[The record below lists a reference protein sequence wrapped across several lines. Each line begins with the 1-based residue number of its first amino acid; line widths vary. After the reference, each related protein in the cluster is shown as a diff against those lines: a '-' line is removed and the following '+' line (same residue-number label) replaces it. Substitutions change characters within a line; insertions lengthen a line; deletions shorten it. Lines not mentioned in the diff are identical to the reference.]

1 MKTIECK
8 ILPFQEKDLFS
19 PLRNKVDYAKLL
31 VLSARILLLDY
42 ESQIPSSSNMRLVI
56 EKMNRLFF
64 YNEGKYF
71 SISFPFNV
79 LFDGDK
85 ITSITSYSGREVDSK
100 SISAVISIL
109 ENEQFIMNPSLI
121 DFYIEP
127 FGIDSSGLFLLE
139 EIFQFEPSYI
149 RYDHDIER
157 ENGKLHPLHHLDVN
171 YSTYG
176 TFKIGLNNAITH
188 QYFEDLQN
196 INTECYY
203 ITD

>member
-1 MKTIECK
+1 MKTIERK

-42 ESQIPSSSNMRLVI
+42 ESQIPSSSNMKLVI

-64 YNEGKYF
+64 YKDGKYF

-85 ITSITSYSGREVDSK
+85 ITSITSYSGREVESK

-109 ENEQFIMNPSLI
+109 DNEQFIMNPSLI

-127 FGIDSSGLFLLE
+127 LGIDSSGLFLLE

>member
-1 MKTIECK
+1 MKTIERK
-8 ILPFQEKDLFS
+8 ILPFQEKYLFS
-19 PLRNKVDYAKLL
+19 PLRNKVDYARLL

-42 ESQIPSSSNMRLVI
+42 ESQISSSSNMKLII

-64 YNEGKYF
+64 YKEGKYF
-71 SISFPFNV
+71 SVSFPFNV
-79 LFDGDK
+79 LFDEDK

-100 SISAVISIL
+100 SISSVISIL
-109 ENEQFIMNPSLI
+109 DNEQFLINPSLI

-157 ENGKLHPLHHLDVN
+157 AKGKLHPLHHLDVN

-176 TFKIGLNNAITH
+176 TFKIGLNNAITC
-188 QYFEDLQN
+188 QYFEDMQN
-196 INTECYY
+196 INTESSY
-203 ITD
+203 ISD

>member
-1 MKTIECK
+1 MKIIEHK

-42 ESQIPSSSNMRLVI
+42 ESQIPSSSNMKLVI

-64 YNEGKYF
+64 YKEGKYF

-85 ITSITSYSGREVDSK
+85 IISITSYSGREVDSK

-109 ENEQFIMNPSLI
+109 DNEQFMMNPSLI

-127 FGIDSSGLFLLE
+127 FDIDSSGLFLLE

>member
-1 MKTIECK
+1 VKTIECK
-8 ILPFQEKDLFS
+8 ILPFQEKNIFS

-31 VLSARILLLDY
+31 MFSARMLLLNY
-42 ESQIPSSSNMRLVI
+42 ESKMSPSSSMKLIV

-64 YNEGKYF
+64 YKKGKYF

-85 ITSITSYSGREVDSK
+85 IASITSYSSREVDFK

-109 ENEQFIMNPSLI
+109 DNEQFLKNPSLI

-127 FGIDSSGLFLLE
+127 SDTDFTGLFLLE

-171 YSTYG
+171 YSMYG
-176 TFKIGLNNAITH
+176 TFKIGLNDAITQ
-188 QYFEDLQN
+188 QYFEDLQD
-196 INTECYY
+196 INKECSY
-203 ITD
+203 IVD